1 MEFAMN
7 DKTIEKTTSAETTTE
22 KQCVLCGATA
32 ELTETAAGP
41 ICPNCSALTR
51 RIAENP
57 ELLQLLTRTAGI
69 APPAAEQKEMP
80 DVLDGIRFRTMDR
93 DRNTWYVSVSEIE
106 GRPVELF
113 ASSAFE
119 SEQQLQAKLSNLTTI
134 TRLTSLIL
142 RHIFLGE
149 QLSLRKV
156 LTQLQ
161 RSSRQPNDIP
171 EMLARVLAHYETG
184 KGKKQLFDETE
195 KEELIP

>member
-1 MEFAMN
+1 MS
-7 DKTIEKTTSAETTTE
+7 DKTLAATISSETIAE
-22 KQCVLCGATA
+22 KQCILCGATA
-32 ELTETAAGP
+32 GLTETAAGT
-41 ICPNCSALTR
+41 ICPDCIALTR

-57 ELLQLLTRTAGI
+57 ELLQILARTAGI
-69 APPAAEQKEMP
+69 APPSAKQKEMP
-80 DVLDGIRFRTMDR
+80 DVLDGIRFRTTDR
-93 DRNTWYVSVSEIE
+93 DRNIWYVSVSEIE

-149 QLSLRKV
+149 QLSLGKV

-171 EMLARVLAHYETG
+171 EMLARILAHYETG

>member
-1 MEFAMN
+1 MS
-7 DKTIEKTTSAETTTE
+7 DKSIENTVLSETTAE

-32 ELTETAAGP
+32 RLTETAAGA
-41 ICPNCSALTR
+41 ICPHCIALTH

-57 ELLQLLTRTAGI
+57 ELLQLLARTAGI
-69 APPAAEQKEMP
+69 AAPAAEQREMP

-93 DRNTWYVSVSEIE
+93 DRNIWYISVSEIE

-119 SEQQLQAKLSNLTTI
+119 NEQQLQARLSDLTTI

-149 QLSLRKV
+149 PLSLHKV

-171 EMLARVLAHYETG
+171 EMLTRILTHYETG